1 MQHKFVIVML
11 AFAVLLALAIL
22 TLNGAIRIATLLI
35 LGLFVVK
42 TILAELRKRLD

>member
-1 MQHKFVIVML
+1 MDRKFILVML
-11 AFAVLLALAIL
+11 AFAVLLGLAVF
-22 TLNGAIRIATLLI
+22 TLDGAIRLATLLI